1 MHFLSAGRRVRLVA
15 SFSEYVES
23 LFIRI
28 EARMHAFVDEWMNS
42 LRVIWGAD
50 LTPRGRVII
59 QNLNI
64 ISARSKTRA
73 FATLL
78 RKVASAYAFR
88 NVRLDYVAVYRPIKH
103 IYVQPI
109 IIAYTVYAPQIVPP
123 HLKPPLAAYLP
134 DSNLKHHQPH
144 LR

>member
-1 MHFLSAGRRVRLVA
+1 MTEIRRELELGERVHFLSAGRRVRLVA

-64 ISARSKTRA
+64 ISARSKITRI
-73 FATLL
+73 
-78 RKVASAYAFR
+78 VR
-88 NVRLDYVAVYRPIKH
+88 NGLG
-103 IYVQPI
+103 
-109 IIAYTVYAPQIVPP
+109 
-123 HLKPPLAAYLP
+123 L
-134 DSNLKHHQPH
+134 
-144 LR
+144 